1 MSQPVTLRLSTV
13 LQLKKVCDNILY
25 EKDSEGRINER
36 DLPFRLKYRLG
47 KNMTYLDKY
56 TSVFLLNQLY
66 FKANC
71 ATENPETHAI
81 EFEEDGA
88 KRFAYALKELLKKEV
103 TINITTLEPEDIE
116 LLTFNTPAS
125 LEDVRIFTAFMM
137 NDQDFFKDINSKVDI
152 DLTEILK
159 DAMENA

>member
-56 TSVFLLNQLY
+56 TSVFLQNQLY
-66 FKANC
+66 FKANFG
-71 ATENPETHAI
+71 TENPETHAI

-88 KRFAYALKELLKKEV
+88 KRFTYALKELLNKEV
-103 TINITTLEPEDIE
+103 IINITTLEPEDIE

-159 DAMENA
+159 DAMENI

>member
-1 MSQPVTLRLSTV
+1 M
-13 LQLKKVCDNILY
+13 
-25 EKDSEGRINER
+25 
-36 DLPFRLKYRLG
+36 
-47 KNMTYLDKY
+47 
-56 TSVFLLNQLY
+56 
-66 FKANC
+66 
-71 ATENPETHAI
+71 
-81 EFEEDGA
+81 
-88 KRFAYALKELLKKEV
+88 KKEV

-137 NDQDFFKDINSKVDI
+137 NDQGFFKDVNSKVDI

>member
-1 MSQPVTLRLSTV
+1 MSQPIKLRLSTV

-25 EKDSEGRINER
+25 EKDSEGRITER

-56 TSVFLLNQLY
+56 SSVFLQNQLY
-66 FKANC
+66 FKANFG
-71 ATENPETHAI
+71 TENPETHAI
-81 EFEEDGA
+81 EFEE
-88 KRFAYALKELLKKEV
+88 ELLRKEV
-103 TINITTLEPEDIE
+103 TINVTTLEPEDIE
-116 LLTFNTPAS
+116 LLTFNTSAS
-125 LEDVRIFTAFMM
+125 LEDIRIFTAFMM
-137 NDQDFFKDINSKVDI
+137 DDQSFFEDINSKVDI